1 MARAMQL
8 THRWLAALV
17 AGVLVWGVLSADA
30 AGSEPRRAVVIELD
44 GAIGPG
50 AAGYILRS
58 LRRAQQQHA
67 AAVILRL
74 DTPGG
79 LDSAMRDIIRAM
91 LASPIPVLAYV
102 APSGARAAS
111 AGTYVLY
118 AAALAAMAPGTN
130 LGAATPVSLF
140 GPTPLPGPATTPAG
154 DCGKS
159 WPARSQRRSDALS
172 TKVTNDSVAYIRALA
187 VLHGR
192 NADWAEKAVREAV
205 SLPYDAALDQH
216 VIDLIAADVPDLLA
230 KADGRSAIVQG
241 KPVRLA
247 TQGVDIVRIEPSWR
261 DRLLGLLTDP
271 SIVYLLLLAGSEAS
285 LLNCR
290 IPACSRPAWSAPS
303 AFCSAATG
311 SICCRSAM
319 PGWRSHYSVSD

>member
-17 AGVLVWGVLSADA
+17 AGVLVWGVLSANA

-58 LRRAQQQHA
+58 LREAQQQHA
-67 AAVILRL
+67 AAVVLRL

-91 LASPIPVLAYV
+91 LASPVPVLAYV

-111 AGTYVLY
+111 AGTYILY

-154 DCGKS
+154 ERQVR
-159 WPARSQRRSDALS
+159 PARE
-172 TKVTNDSVAYIRALA
+172 
-187 VLHGR
+187 R
-192 NADWAEKAVREAV
+192 NAG
-205 SLPYDAALDQH
+205 
-216 VIDLIAADVPDLLA
+216 
-230 KADGRSAIVQG
+230 GRAIHQSYEQF
-241 KPVRLA
+241 R
-247 TQGVDIVRIEPSWR
+247 
-261 DRLLGLLTDP
+261 GLYP
-271 SIVYLLLLAGSEAS
+271 RAG
-285 LLNCR
+285 
-290 IPACSRPAWSAPS
+290 RPARTQRGLGGEGGAR
-303 AFCSAATG
+303 G
-311 SICCRSAM
+311 REL
-319 PGWRSHYSVSD
+319 VV